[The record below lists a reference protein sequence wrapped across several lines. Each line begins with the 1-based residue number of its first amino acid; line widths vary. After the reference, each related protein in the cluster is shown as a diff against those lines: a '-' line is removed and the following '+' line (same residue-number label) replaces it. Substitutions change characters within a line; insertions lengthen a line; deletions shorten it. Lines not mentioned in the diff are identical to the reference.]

1 MAMDFEQILKD
12 DKTFPDSIEVT
23 VGDQKVRLETMRNL
37 SKKQQQQLAEQLNLV
52 QQERERVAARN
63 REAQEMTEKA
73 SGIYNTL
80 QQQLDA
86 SKEEQSRAAAKTQTG
101 GYDPEHLYQTDVWY
115 APIRKRD
122 VAAEETL
129 KKITEQLNLL
139 SNTMGAMGRT
149 YVEDRLAN
157 EYESTAEAR
166 KRSKALADWDFPKL
180 RKYAEENKIN
190 DRLGFASIREAVNR
204 LTDGER
210 KQEESESAYQRGLR
224 EGEMRARMG
233 AQPRP
238 ASASAAMPGGG
249 QQPKDLDESLSAESI
264 GQDEELM
271 KMLSDLQ
278 HQGADLI
285 GGR

>member
-1 MAMDFEQILKD
+1 MAIDFEAILKD
-12 DKTFPDSIEVT
+12 DKGFPDNLEIT
-23 VGDQKVRLETMRNL
+23 VGDHKVPLGAMRDL
-37 SKKQQQQLAEQLNLV
+37 SKKQQHQLAEQLTAV
-52 QQERERVAARN
+52 QQERERIAVRN
-63 REAQEMTEKA
+63 KEAQEMTEKA
-73 SGIYNTL
+73 TGIYNSL

-86 SKEEQSRAAAKTQTG
+86 SKEEQARAAAKNQTG
-101 GYDPEHLYQTDVWY
+101 GYDPEQLYQNDVWY
-115 APIRKRD
+115 APVRKRD
-122 VAAEETL
+122 LANEEAL
-129 KKITEQLNLL
+129 KKITDKLDLL

-149 YVEDRLAN
+149 YVEDRLAS

-190 DRLGFASIREAVNR
+190 DKLGFASIREAVTR

-210 KQEESESAYQRGLR
+210 KQEEAESAYQRGLR
-224 EGEMRARMG
+224 EGELRARMG
-233 AQPRP
+233 VQPKP
-238 ASASAAMPGGG
+238 ASASAAMPNG
-249 QQPKDLDESLSAESI
+249 QQPKDLDEALSPESI

>member
-12 DKTFPDSIEVT
+12 EKGFPDNLEVT
-23 VGDQKVRLETMRNL
+23 VGDHKVPLGAMRDL
-37 SKKQQQQLAEQLNLV
+37 SKKQQQILVEQLNTV

-73 SGIYNTL
+73 ASIYQNL

-86 SKEEQSRAAAKTQTG
+86 SKEEQARAAAKTQTG
-101 GYDPEHLYQTDVWY
+101 GYDPEQLYQTDLYY
-115 APIRKRD
+115 APMRKRNM
-122 VAAEETL
+122 ATEESL
-129 KKITEQLNLL
+129 KKIIEDVNLL
-139 SNTMGAMGRT
+139 KNTMGAMGRT

-166 KRSKALADWDFPKL
+166 KRSKALADYDFPKL
-180 RKYAEENKIN
+180 RKYAEENKIQ
-190 DRLGFASIREAVNR
+190 DHLGFASIKEAVNR

-210 KQEESESAYQRGLR
+210 KQEEAETAYQRGLR
-224 EGEMRARMG
+224 EGEIRARMG
-233 AQPRP
+233 VQPRP
-238 ASASAAMPGGG
+238 ASASAAMPGG
-249 QQPKDLDESLSAESI
+249 QQPKDLDEALSPESI
-264 GQDEELM
+264 SQDQELM
-271 KMLSDLQ
+271 QMLSDLQ